1 MTQTIE
7 CVSKVL
13 ERIERAATRSGRSAD
28 DITLVAVSKTKPI
41 SAIIEAY
48 NAGVRHFG
56 ENRAHELEQKAQQ
69 LVHLPDLQWH
79 FIGRLQT
86 RQSQPVANDAAAFH
100 AVDRMKIAT
109 RLSSQLKQ
117 LNRTLP
123 IFIQVNVSGEESKA
137 GFDCTDWQAIR
148 HGKQGEM
155 LIQTIKKISQLPGL
169 EVRGLMTMA
178 PYGAPE
184 PITRP
189 LFCRMRELSQWLQS
203 TMPTLNLSELSMG
216 MSADFEIAIEE
227 GATCVRVGSAI
238 FGARQYG

>member
-7 CVSKVL
+7 HVSNVL
-13 ERIERAATRSGRSAD
+13 EKIENAATRSGRTAN

-41 SAIIEAY
+41 SAILDAY
-48 NAGVRHFG
+48 NAGLRHFG
-56 ENRAHELEQKAQQ
+56 ENRAHEMEQKAQQ
-69 LVHLPDLQWH
+69 LAHLPDLQWH

-86 RQSQPVANDAAAFH
+86 RQSLPVANHAAAFH

-109 RLSSQLKQ
+109 RLSSQLSQ
-117 LNRTLP
+117 LKRTLP
-123 IFIQVNVSGEESKA
+123 VFIQLNVSGEDSKA
-137 GFDCTDWQAIR
+137 GFDCTNWQAIR
-148 HGKQGEM
+148 NGEEGEI
-155 LIQTIKKISQLPGL
+155 LIQTIEKISQLPGL

-184 PITRP
+184 SVTRP
-189 LFCRMRELSQWLQS
+189 LFRRMRELSEWLQA
-203 TMPTLNLSELSMG
+203 TKPTLNLPELSMG